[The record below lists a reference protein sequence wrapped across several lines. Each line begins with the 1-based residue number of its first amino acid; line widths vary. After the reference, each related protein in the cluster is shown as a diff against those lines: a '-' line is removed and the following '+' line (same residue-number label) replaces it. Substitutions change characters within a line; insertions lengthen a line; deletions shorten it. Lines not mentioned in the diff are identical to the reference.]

1 MKTGTDRIL
10 RRRLCLF
17 AALFFPFLFLRSEA
31 SGSDR
36 SATDRIAEAR
46 PVAGRAHKN
55 KAGAGRA
62 HKQAG
67 AGRAHK
73 QAAGDAFSEYSKKA
87 DALIA
92 EKGLKKSRLG
102 LVISF
107 LPDSS
112 GEEESVLYHLNA
124 DRLFIPASLV
134 KTASLSAFNHYFP
147 PGFRFQT
154 RLLSAGTQT
163 GDRLQGDLVIQG
175 GGDPGFTSEYLWSLV
190 NTFQRTGVK
199 IIEGDIAADDSL
211 YKPVRFEAPSSRSYY
226 APPSAASF
234 NWNSVAFWLAPAGNP
249 LRASRSATG
258 RVSAMRSGGSLA
270 KAGLSPAA
278 PPAKKSSVGG
288 AVGSSAVELLE
299 GPAARIHID
308 PENSYIKTVN
318 NLKSGRKTAVQI
330 RFLSA
335 GASKASPSAEIRS
348 STGRASETFSFTG
361 FFSPKEGEKVFYRAV
376 RNPPLW
382 LGNNLLHFLKRRGVS
397 VTGTVK
403 KGTVQ
408 TGAVATG
415 AVKAGAVQTRAV
427 TKEDCLPPCQVLAS
441 HKSRP
446 LLQHTYN
453 MMKYSNNFVTRM
465 LTSHLPLIQGERRGD
480 FERGVRLIETYLSK
494 RAGLSGFRFHEPTG
508 LSRENRFSPA
518 HIKALLLKDKDGFLG
533 PEALSSYP
541 LAAAA
546 GTLEKRFPHLKA
558 GAFVRAKTGSLEGV
572 TGLAGFAQN
581 SSFERFVFVFIYNGP
596 ARRVPRAEA
605 LFDSLTEALLQ

>member
-10 RRRLCLF
+10 MQRLRLL
-17 AALFFPFLFLRSEA
+17 ATLFFAFLSTSA
-31 SGSDR
+31 DPAGSA
-36 SATDRIAEAR
+36 ATRAVTTGA
-46 PVAGRAHKN
+46 VAT
-55 KAGAGRA
+55 GAV
-62 HKQAG
+62 QT
-67 AGRAHK
+67 
-73 QAAGDAFSEYSKKA
+73 GDAFSEYSKKA

-107 LPDSS
+107 LPSGA
-112 GEEESVLYHLNA
+112 GEEAADLYRLNE

-134 KTASLSAFNHYFP
+134 KTAALSAFNHYFP

-154 RLLSAGTQT
+154 RLLTFGAQT
-163 GDRLQGDLVIQG
+163 GDRLQGDLIVQG

-190 NTFQRTGVK
+190 NAFQRTGVK
-199 IIEGDIAADDSL
+199 IIEGDILADDSL
-211 YKPVRFEAPSSRSYY
+211 YKPFLFEQPSARSHY
-226 APPSAASF
+226 ALPSAASF
-234 NWNSVAFWLAPAGNP
+234 NWNSVAFWLAPPAPGGFATP
-249 LRASRSATG
+249 SATRRASKVRPGGTSLFEKPSSRDASA
-258 RVSAMRSGGSLA
+258 VDANAADASAADAARASGG
-270 KAGLSPAA
+270 
-278 PPAKKSSVGG
+278 KSSVKAAPAREAG
-288 AVGSSAVELLE
+288 AAIGPNNPAVQ
-299 GPAARIHID
+299 IHVD
-308 PENSYIKTVN
+308 PENSYVKTAN
-318 NLKSGRKTAVQI
+318 HLKTGRKTAVQI
-330 RFLSA
+330 RFLFKTRA
-335 GASKASPSAEIRS
+335 GSNNSPAS
-348 STGRASETFSFTG
+348 SETFSFTG
-361 FFSPKEGEKVFYRAV
+361 SFNPKQGEKVFYRAV

-397 VTGTVK
+397 VTGAVK
-403 KGTVQ
+403 TGAVQ

-415 AVKAGAVQTRAV
+415 AFQTGAVAKHR
-427 TKEDCLPPCQVLAS
+427 DCLPPCQILAS

-480 FERGVRLIETYLSK
+480 FKRGVRLIENYLSK
-494 RAGLSGFRFHEPTG
+494 EAGLSGFRFHEPTG

-518 HIKALLLKDKDGFLG
+518 HFKTLLLKDRDGFLG

-546 GTLEKRFPHLKA
+546 GTLEKRFQNLKP

-581 SSFERFVFVFIYNGP
+581 SSGERFVFVFIYNGP

-605 LFDSLTEALLQ
+605 LFAGLTEAALQ